1 MWVADENSEKSEGQR
16 VDVYKQGKYSQTII

>member
-1 MWVADENSEKSEGQR
+1 MWVADENCEKSQGQR